1 MKELEYP
8 FDASYLMTHRRQLK
22 KTLTAQSAA
31 FTDKRIA
38 ILGGSTTAAIGW
50 MVELFLLN
58 QQIRPKFYESEYN
71 RYYEEG
77 AFPNEKLKEFK
88 PDIIYIHTTNRNI
101 SRYPQISD
109 SAETVDR
116 MLKEEFEK
124 LKQVW
129 ENLQSTYRC
138 PVIQNNFELPFYRL
152 LGNKDAS
159 DLHGAVNFLTRLNIK
174 LYEYAQTHEN
184 FYICDINYISA
195 DYGLK
200 EWSDPFYWYM
210 YKYAVNVDAIPFLA
224 FNVSNI
230 IKSVFGKNKKGFV
243 LDLDNT
249 LWGGVIG
256 DEGAENIKIGSE
268 EASGQVFWEFQR
280 YLKAHK
286 QLGIV
291 LNIDSK
297 NNKENALAGL
307 NHPDSQ
313 LCPEDFV
320 EIKANWEPKDRN
332 FEEIAG
338 NLNLLPD
345 SLVFVDDNPAERHI
359 IEAQPWGVSAPDMGE
374 PHHYI
379 RNIDRNGYFEATTI
393 SSDDQKRSQ
402 MYQRNAERANFQSGF
417 GDYGE
422 YLKSL
427 EMRAVI
433 KPFEPVYMARIAQ
446 LTNKTNQFNLTT
458 KRYSQAEIEAIAQDP
473 SFITLYGRLED
484 RFGDNG
490 VVSVVIGRIVGM
502 ECHMDLWLM
511 SCRVLKRDLECAMMD
526 EVVRQCRE
534 RELRKICGYYLPTGK
549 NGMVREFYK
558 QQGFHMETEDPG
570 GTVWGYDLSDSWETK
585 NKYIQV
591 EGMQE

>member
-1 MKELEYP
+1 M
-8 FDASYLMTHRRQLK
+8 
-22 KTLTAQSAA
+22 
-31 FTDKRIA
+31 
-38 ILGGSTTAAIGW
+38 
-50 MVELFLLN
+50 
-58 QQIRPKFYESEYN
+58 
-71 RYYEEG
+71 
-77 AFPNEKLKEFK
+77 
-88 PDIIYIHTTNRNI
+88 
-101 SRYPQISD
+101 
-109 SAETVDR
+109 
-116 MLKEEFEK
+116 
-124 LKQVW
+124 
-129 ENLQSTYRC
+129 
-138 PVIQNNFELPFYRL
+138 
-152 LGNKDAS
+152 
-159 DLHGAVNFLTRLNIK
+159 
-174 LYEYAQTHEN
+174 
-184 FYICDINYISA
+184 
-195 DYGLK
+195 
-200 EWSDPFYWYM
+200 
-210 YKYAVNVDAIPFLA
+210 
-224 FNVSNI
+224 
-230 IKSVFGKNKKGFV
+230 
-243 LDLDNT
+243 
-249 LWGGVIG
+249 
-256 DEGAENIKIGSE
+256 
-268 EASGQVFWEFQR
+268 FWEFQR

-313 LCPEDFV
+313 LRPEDFV

-379 RNIDRNGYFEATTI
+379 QNIDRNGYFEATTI

-458 KRYSQAEIEAIAQDP
+458 KRYSQAEIKAIAQDP

-526 EVVRQCRE
+526 EMVRQCRE
-534 RELRKICGYYLPTGK
+534 RGLRKICGYYLPTGK

-558 QQGFHMETEDPG
+558 QQGFQMETEDPG
-570 GTVWGYDLSDSWETK
+570 GSVWAYDLSDSWETK

-591 EGMQE
+591 EGM